1 MKNQELFGATLLWT
15 SFLGVIVSCAM
26 LLTDAFYR
34 AHLLGIFN

>member
-1 MKNQELFGATLLWT
+1 MKNQELFGATLFWT
-15 SFLGVIVSCAM
+15 SFFGVIMNCAV